1 MSKRTFSSRLFSNW
15 VTMITC
21 FYHPHRYYLGM
32 ENIPADGNSV
42 VMVGNHQNCM
52 NDPVNVE
59 VALKDR
65 KPYCLVRGD
74 VFRVNKYFTK
84 FLYWLGLLPVNRLNF
99 EGTYGSANAKESN
112 KTTFSE
118 ASKWLAEGNTLIL
131 FPEGGHQ
138 NKRYLGYFSLG
149 YLLLAF
155 QAAERTNFEKEIYVM
170 PFGHHYAN
178 YHHPL
183 YDFVLRMGT
192 PIPLSPYYEQYKEKP
207 RTTMR
212 EVNVLV
218 EKQISDLMLNIT
230 DLEHYAAIDELRQ
243 GPEGRQYAL
252 KHGYNPDNLYEKLM
266 ADKQLAQELS
276 DPDKKSAL
284 DKLQAVATEIKE
296 KGMRDWVIAKEPG
309 VLNLIV
315 KCLLLLL
322 FLPLFAVSLAVTWPV
337 VFIPHTMYHKLING
351 AEDEMFRSTWN
362 LGFAALVTLPLLWV
376 LPTIIMLFIKPLWAL
391 CFFLS
396 YPIMTYIVLRYCRLL
411 GKTCGVWRFVMGKDS
426 KRLVK
431 ERKEALE
438 ELKIEK

>member
-1 MSKRTFSSRLFSNW
+1 MSKRNFSSRMFSNW

-32 ENIPADGNSV
+32 ENIPSDGHSV

-74 VFRVNKYFTK
+74 IFRVNKYFGK

-99 EGTYGSANAKESN
+99 EGLNGSANAKESN
-112 KTTFSE
+112 KATFSE
-118 ASKWLAEGNTLIL
+118 ASQWLAEGNTLIL

-155 QAAERTNFEKEIYVM
+155 QAAEKMNFEKEVYVM

-192 PIPLSPYYEQYKEKP
+192 PIPLSPYYEQYKVKP

-212 EVNVLV
+212 EVNLLV
-218 EKQISDLMLNIT
+218 EAQIRELMLNVT
-230 DLEHYAAIDELRQ
+230 DLEHYTAIDELRQ
-243 GPEGRQYAL
+243 GPEGRKYAL
-252 KHGYNPDNLYEKLM
+252 KHGFNPDNLYEKLL
-266 ADKQLAQELS
+266 ADKQLVVELS
-276 DPDKKSAL
+276 DPAKKPAL
-284 DKLQAVATEIKE
+284 DKLQVVETEIKE
-296 KGMRDWVIAKEPG
+296 KGMRDWVLDKEPG
-309 VLNLIV
+309 VMNLII
-315 KCLLLLL
+315 KCLLLLVL
-322 FLPLFAVSLAVTWPV
+322 FPLFAASLAITWPA
-337 VFIPHTMYHKLING
+337 VFIPHVMYHKKING
-351 AEDEMFRSTWN
+351 AVDEMFRSTWN
-362 LGFAALVTLPLLWV
+362 LGFAALATLPLLWV

-391 CFFLS
+391 CFFFG
-396 YPIMTYIVLRYCRLL
+396 YPIMTYIVLRYCRLF
-411 GKTCGVWRFVMGKDS
+411 GKTCGVWRFVTGKES
-426 KRLVK
+426 KRIVK
-431 ERKEALE
+431 ERREAIE
-438 ELKIEK
+438 ELGL